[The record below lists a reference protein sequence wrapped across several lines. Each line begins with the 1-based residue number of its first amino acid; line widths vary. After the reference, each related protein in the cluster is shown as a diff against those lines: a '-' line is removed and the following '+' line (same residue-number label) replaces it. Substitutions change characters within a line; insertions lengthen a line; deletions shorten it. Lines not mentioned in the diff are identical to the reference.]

1 MWLYLAREAGKCSSL
16 VECLE
21 SNECG
26 VVREEE
32 NEYYVANNHF
42 KKDVIHIPHNSLTEL
57 HLCSFEHLLPP
68 ASRPN
73 IH

>member
-26 VVREEE
+26 VVQEEE

-42 KKDVIHIPHNSLTEL
+42 
-57 HLCSFEHLLPP
+57 
-68 ASRPN
+68 
-73 IH
+73 